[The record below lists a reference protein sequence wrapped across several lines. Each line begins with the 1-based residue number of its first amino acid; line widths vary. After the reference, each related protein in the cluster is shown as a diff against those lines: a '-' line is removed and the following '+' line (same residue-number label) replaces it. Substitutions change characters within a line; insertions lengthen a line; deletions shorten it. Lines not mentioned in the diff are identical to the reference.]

1 MSVILSIPMIITP
14 VRAADKAP
22 VIAYA
27 ESAALDTM
35 KNNTDSPREE
45 TLSFIYVFLTFGVSA
60 VYNMDSVQFDALNLN
75 M

>member
-1 MSVILSIPMIITP
+1 MNLKKLMSVILSIPMIITP

-35 KNNTDSPREE
+35 KKQYR
-45 TLSFIYVFLTFGVSA
+45 
-60 VYNMDSVQFDALNLN
+60 
-75 M
+75 

>member
-1 MSVILSIPMIITP
+1 MIITP

-35 KNNTDSPREE
+35 KKQYR
-45 TLSFIYVFLTFGVSA
+45 
-60 VYNMDSVQFDALNLN
+60 
-75 M
+75 